1 MIVLMTDPAVQAA
14 IISAVGGVLAATIA
28 ALAAAVIGQQIAG
41 RRKLQTA
48 LLDAVDDI
56 EFLLAVEQEHCNLH
70 KELNEES
77 FKQRIRQ
84 AVRENGLAWSGRFTP
99 GRVRSLSI
107 INGK

>member
-28 ALAAAVIGQQIAG
+28 ALAAAVIGQQITG

-56 EFLLAVEQEHCNLH
+56 EFLLAVEQEHC
-70 KELNEES
+70 E
-77 FKQRIRQ
+77 
-84 AVRENGLAWSGRFTP
+84 
-99 GRVRSLSI
+99 
-107 INGK
+107 